1 MTVTTPPLA
10 VPPAAGEHQG
20 VSPIAATAA
29 SAGASQVGPA
39 VLVVLA
45 VVAVWWLSSHGKGEV
60 KLRLLAWVLLP
71 LIVWL
76 LVAARSP
83 AEAGRIASGAAA
95 GVTVAIGTVGRLAS
109 GI

>member
-1 MTVTTPPLA
+1 VTVTTRPLGTGPP
-10 VPPAAGEHQG
+10 AGEHQC

-29 SAGASQVGPA
+29 STSASVGPA

-60 KLRLLAWVLLP
+60 KLRLLAWILLP
-71 LIVWL
+71 VIVWL

>member
-1 MTVTTPPLA
+1 VTVTSPPLA
-10 VPPAAGEHQG
+10 VSPSAGEHQG
-20 VSPIAATAA
+20 VSPIAAAAA
-29 SAGASQVGPA
+29 SASAGSTGPA

-45 VVAVWWLSSHGKGEV
+45 VAGIWWLSTRGKGEV
-60 KLRLLAWVLLP
+60 KLRLLAWILLP
-71 LIVWL
+71 VIVWL